1 MADGKNLPVNLNQGG
16 KATTG
21 FATPKSDKRPQ
32 IMSVPP
38 KRVVPIVFIPGIMG
52 SNLRLSQAR
61 QTELG
66 KSDNMA
72 WNPDDKST
80 SAALINA
87 SPATRQ
93 KQLDPDQTEVDTYDP
108 VRNPTGDP
116 DETAEMRHSPA
127 KPTQEYYAFPKGAL
141 DVRSVL
147 LLDDPPGT
155 PNGRTREQKAYERGW
170 GEVLFSSYKTVLE
183 LCESHLNMPFGAGA
197 RPTEWWSTNMLG
209 VPPARW
215 GAVAAMPL
223 QSLDEKTLREAV
235 KGRCFPVHAMGYNW
249 LKSNRD
255 SGLAV
260 AQRIE
265 ALIAK
270 YQSWGFQCDQ
280 VILVT
285 HSMGGLVARAVIHPQ
300 MGNLKHRVAGI
311 VHGVM
316 PAIGAAAGYRRFRCG
331 VEGLGPTA
339 KVCGQ
344 TGQNVTAVLAN
355 AQGGLELLP
364 SEAYGNG
371 WLQAGTHDA
380 TLLTLPAKGDPYEEI
395 YKVRGKWYQLLNEA
409 WINPGGLRGSSLTAT
424 LRKLDA
430 AKAFHRALNGFYHEN
445 SYAHYGADAKHPAWR
460 DIVWRLSKRVNVKA
474 VETLRTLDDDG
485 TGRLT
490 LNEYGGGKR
499 SAEPMSSFDTL
510 DPSARI
516 LTCTLLDATAPG
528 DQTVPMHSADDQA
541 RSGKFKGIFRQAGYE
556 HQASYA
562 DSNALFSTLY
572 SIIRIAHSMTGSTS

>member
-1 MADGKNLPVNLNQGG
+1 MTDGRNLPVNLDKGG
-16 KATTG
+16 KTTTG
-21 FATPKSDKRPQ
+21 YATPKADKRPQ

-38 KRVVPIVFIPGIMG
+38 RRVVPIVFIPGIMG
-52 SNLRLSQAR
+52 SNLRLSAAR
-61 QTELG
+61 QKDLG

-72 WNPDDKST
+72 WNPDDKT
-80 SAALINA
+80 TCLALIHA
-87 SPATRQ
+87 SPAIRQ
-93 KQLDPDQTEVDTYDP
+93 KQLDPGQTEVDTYDP
-108 VRNPTGDP
+108 VHNPTGDP
-116 DETAEMRHSPA
+116 AETADMRHSPA
-127 KPTQEYYAFPKGAL
+127 KPTREYYAFPPGAL
-141 DVRSVL
+141 DTGSVL
-147 LLDDPPGT
+147 LLNDPPGT
-155 PNGRTREQKAYERGW
+155 PNGKTREQKAYERGW
-170 GEVLFSSYKTVLE
+170 GEVLFSSYKPVLE
-183 LCESHLNMPFGAGA
+183 LCESHLNMPFGAAGK
-197 RPTEWWSTNMLG
+197 PTEWWSANMLG
-209 VPPARW
+209 VAPARW
-215 GAVAAMPL
+215 GAVPEMALPP
-223 QSLDEKTLREAV
+223 LDENTLREAV

-255 SGLAV
+255 SGMAV
-260 AQRIE
+260 AKRIE
-265 ALIAK
+265 ALIAR
-270 YQSWGFQCDQ
+270 YASWGFQCDQ

-285 HSMGGLVARAVIHPQ
+285 HSMGGLVARAVIHPE

-331 VEGLGPTA
+331 VEGIGPA
-339 KVCGQ
+339 SKVCGP
-344 TGQNVTAVLAN
+344 TGQDVTAVLAN
-355 AQGGLELLP
+355 AQGGMELLP

-371 WLQAGTHDA
+371 WLLAGTHEA
-380 TLLTLPAKGDPYEEI
+380 TLMKLPAKGDPYEEI
-395 YKVRGKWYQLLNEA
+395 YKVRGKWYQLLNES
-409 WINPGGLRGSSLTAT
+409 WINPGGIDGSSLQET
-424 LRKLDA
+424 LKKLDA
-430 AKAFHRALNGFYHEN
+430 AKAFHRAINGVYHEN

-460 DIVWRLSKRVNVKA
+460 DIVWRLSKRVNAKA
-474 VETLRTLDDDG
+474 VDTLRTLGDEG

-490 LNEYGGGKR
+490 LNEQAGGAR
-499 SAEPMSSFDTL
+499 NTEPLSPFDTI

>member
-1 MADGKNLPVNLNQGG
+1 MADGKNLPVNLNKGG
-16 KATTG
+16 KSTTG
-21 FATPKSDKRPQ
+21 IATPKSDKRPQ

-38 KRVVPIVFIPGIMG
+38 RRVVPIVFIPGIMG
-52 SNLRLSQAR
+52 SNLRLSETR
-61 QTELG
+61 QKELG
-66 KSDNMA
+66 NSDNMA

-80 SAALINA
+80 SGALINA

-93 KQLDPDQTEVDTYDP
+93 KQLDPEETEVDTYDP

-116 DETAEMRHSPA
+116 AETSEMRHSPA
-127 KPTQEYYAFPKGAL
+127 KPAREYYAFPPGAL
-141 DVRSVL
+141 DIQSVL
-147 LLDDPPGT
+147 LLNDPPGT
-155 PNGRTREQKAYERGW
+155 PNARTREQKAYERGW

-183 LCESHLNMPFGAGA
+183 LCESHLNMPFGAGG
-197 RPTEWWSTNMLG
+197 RPTEDWSTHVLG
-209 VPPARW
+209 VAPVRW
-215 GAVAAMPL
+215 GAVPELALPP
-223 QSLDEKTLREAV
+223 LDEKTLREAV

-260 AQRIE
+260 ARRIE

-270 YQSWGFQCDQ
+270 YQSSGFQCDQ

-300 MGNLKHRVAGI
+300 MGNLKNRVAGI

-331 VEGLGPTA
+331 FEGMGA
-339 KVCGQ
+339 ASQVCGK
-344 TGQNVTAVLAN
+344 TGKDVTAVLAN

-380 TLLTLPAKGDPYEEI
+380 TLLKLPAKGDPYEEI
-395 YKVRGKWYQLLNEA
+395 YKVRGKWYQLLNES
-409 WINPGGLRGSSLTAT
+409 WINPGGLRSSSLTET
-424 LRKLDA
+424 LKKLDA
-430 AKAFHRALNGFYHEN
+430 ARAFHRALNGFYHEN
-445 SYAHYGADAKHPAWR
+445 SYAHYGADAKQPAWR
-460 DIVWRLSKRVNVKA
+460 DIVWRLSKRVNAKA
-474 VETLRTLDDDG
+474 VDTLRTLGDEG
-485 TGRLT
+485 TGKLT
-490 LNEYGGGKR
+490 LNDNGGGKH
-499 SAEPMSSFDTL
+499 SAEPMSSFETP

-528 DQTVPMHSADDQA
+528 DQTVPMYSADDQV
-541 RSGKFKGIFRQAGYE
+541 RSGKFKGIFRQVGYE

-562 DSNALFSTLY
+562 DHNALYSTLY
-572 SIIRIAHSMTGSTS
+572 SIVRIAHSMTGSTS